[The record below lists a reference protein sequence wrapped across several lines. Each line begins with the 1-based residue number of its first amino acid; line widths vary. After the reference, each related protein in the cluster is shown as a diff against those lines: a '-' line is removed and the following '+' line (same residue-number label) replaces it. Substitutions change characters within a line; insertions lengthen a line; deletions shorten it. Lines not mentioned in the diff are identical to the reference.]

1 MRDISQVCAPLSLLG
16 WINIH
21 RVVDLMSVGSDT
33 AAVKELTV
41 QKALAEAW
49 KQQDANST
57 THVKATIQEAV
68 ELARSLEGNTQVLV
82 TGSLHLV
89 GGLLEVIDPDNKL

>member
-1 MRDISQVCAPLSLLG
+1 
-16 WINIH
+16 
-21 RVVDLMSVGSDT
+21 MSVGSDT

-49 KQQDANST
+49 KNQDANAT
-57 THVKATIQEAV
+57 TYVKATIQEAV
-68 ELARSLEGNTQVLV
+68 ELARSLEGKTQALV